1 MAVSVGSKILT
12 EHCDWILITIL
23 FVHLNSNQF
32 NLPKKSKVTAM
43 FALIIAGE
51 AIFLLPFI
59 LMRVFKPVIRD
70 AFLISD
76 AQIGEAQ
83 ALYGITAV
91 LSYFFG
97 GFIADKWE
105 PRKLLSLSLFL
116 TAFGGFW
123 LTKIPSIFTLKIL
136 YAFWGVSTILLFWAS
151 LIKATR
157 QWGNQNNQGLS
168 FGLLDGGRGFF
179 AATIAL
185 SGAGILTFFFPQ
197 KGEEITFENKV
208 ETLQYII
215 GTITCIVFLI
225 AFLVWK
231 VIPKE
236 KEASQVY
243 DSDHNK
249 EFQFNFKEAF
259 LLMKQKKVIFHS
271 LIIFC
276 AYCSYKLTGV
286 YGTYAKDVWNYSL
299 EEATYFAVFI
309 QYLRPI
315 AAISIGYIADKFLP
329 SKLIVPSF
337 SVLIFA
343 SVILGFGFF
352 NEQPIFLSFTIF
364 IFMAF
369 GTYSLRGLYFAIIEE
384 TKTPLQLTGTLVGII
399 SVVGFTPDIFMS
411 LFNGYMLGENPT
423 IIEYQNLFTTFTII
437 PIVGLLAALGFRKS
451 ISKL

>member
-1 MAVSVGSKILT
+1 MQA
-12 EHCDWILITIL
+12 
-23 FVHLNSNQF
+23 N
-32 NLPKKSKVTAM
+32 SKVTSM

-59 LMRVFKPVIRD
+59 LMRVFKPVIRE

-105 PRKLLSLSLFL
+105 PKKLLSISLFL
-116 TAFGGFW
+116 TAIGGFW
-123 LTKIPSIFTLKIL
+123 MTLIPSIITLKIL

-157 QWGNQNNQGLS
+157 QWGNKHNQGLS

-179 AATIAL
+179 AASIAL
-185 SGAGILTFFFPQ
+185 FGASILTYFFPE
-197 KGEEITFENKV
+197 KGLEITFNNKV

-215 GTITCIVFLI
+215 GTITFIVFLV
-225 AFLVWK
+225 ALLVWT
-231 VIPKE
+231 VLPKDTM
-236 KEASQVY
+236 KFEAG
-243 DSDHNK
+243 K
-249 EFQFNFKEAF
+249 AFQFNFKKAF
-259 LLMKQKKVIFHS
+259 SLMKKKKVIFHS

-286 YGTYAKDVWNYSL
+286 YGTYAKDVWKYSL

-309 QYLRPI
+309 QFLRPI
-315 AAISIGYIADKFLP
+315 AAISVGWIADKFIP
-329 SKLIVPSF
+329 SKIIIPSF
-337 SVLIFA
+337 SILILA
-343 SVILGFGFF
+343 SAILGFGLF
-352 NEQPIFLSFTIF
+352 NTQPVFLSFTVFIF
-364 IFMAF
+364 IAL

-384 TKTPLQLTGTLVGII
+384 TKTPIQLTGTLVGII
-399 SVVGFTPDIFMS
+399 SIVGFTPDIFMS
-411 LFNGYMLGENPT
+411 LFIGYILGENPSLMD
-423 IIEYQNLFTTFTII
+423 YQYLFTTFTII
-437 PIVGLLAALGFRKS
+437 PIVGLFAALGFRKS
-451 ISKL
+451 IAKL

>member
-1 MAVSVGSKILT
+1 MQKQNKATS
-12 EHCDWILITIL
+12 
-23 FVHLNSNQF
+23 
-32 NLPKKSKVTAM
+32 M

-59 LMRVFKPVIRD
+59 LMRVFKPVIRE
-70 AFLISD
+70 AFVISD

-97 GFIADKWE
+97 GFIADKYQ
-105 PRKLLSLSLFL
+105 PKTLLSTSLIL
-116 TAFGGFW
+116 TALGGFW
-123 LTKIPSIFTLKIL
+123 MTMIPSIFTLKIL
-136 YAFWGVSTILLFWAS
+136 YAFWGISTILFFWAS

-157 QWGNQNNQGLS
+157 QWGNENNQGLS

-197 KGEEITFENKV
+197 KGVEITFENKV

-215 GTITCIVFLI
+215 GIITLIVFLV
-225 AFLVWK
+225 ALLVWK
-231 VIPKE
+231 ALPKE
-236 KEASQVY
+236 IKKETA
-243 DSDHNK
+243 K
-249 EFQFNFKEAF
+249 EFQFDFKKAF
-259 LLMKQKKVIFHS
+259 SLMKKKSVIFHS

-286 YGTYAKDVWNYSL
+286 YGTYAKDVWNYTL

-315 AAISIGYIADKFLP
+315 AAIFIGWIADKFVP
-329 SKLIVPSF
+329 SKLIIPSF
-337 SVLIFA
+337 TLLILA
-343 SVILGFGFF
+343 SILLGFGFF
-352 NEQPIFLSFTIF
+352 ENQPIFLSFATF

-384 TKTPLQLTGTLVGII
+384 TKTPIQLTGTLVGII

-411 LFNGYMLGENPT
+411 LFTGYMLGENPT
-423 IIEYQNLFTTFTII
+423 VIEYKNLFSYFTII
-437 PIVGLLAALGFRKS
+437 PVIGLLATISFRKS

>member
-1 MAVSVGSKILT
+1 MQNK
-12 EHCDWILITIL
+12 
-23 FVHLNSNQF
+23 N
-32 NLPKKSKVTAM
+32 KVTAM
-43 FALIIAGE
+43 FALIVAGE

-83 ALYGITAV
+83 ALYGVTAV
-91 LSYFFG
+91 ISYFFG

-105 PRKLLSLSLFL
+105 PKKLLSLSLFF
-116 TAFGGFW
+116 TAIGGFW
-123 LTKIPSIFTLKIL
+123 MTLIPSIFTLKIL

-157 QWGNQNNQGLS
+157 QWGNKHNQGLS

-179 AATIAL
+179 AASIAL
-185 SGAGILTFFFPQ
+185 FGASILTYFFPE
-197 KGEEITFENKV
+197 KGVEVTFQNKV

-215 GTITCIVFLI
+215 GTITAIVILVALF
-225 AFLVWK
+225 VWK
-231 VIPKE
+231 TLPKE
-236 KEASQVY
+236 TVKFETE
-243 DSDHNK
+243 K
-249 EFQFNFKEAF
+249 EFQFNFKKAF
-259 LLMKQKKVIFHS
+259 SLMKQKKVIFHS
-271 LIIFC
+271 MIIFC

-315 AAISIGYIADKFLP
+315 AAISIGWIADKYLP
-329 SKLIVPSF
+329 SKIIVPNF

-343 SVILGFGFF
+343 SAVLGFGFF
-352 NEQPIFLSFTIF
+352 NAQPVFLSFTIF
-364 IFMAF
+364 IFMAL
-369 GTYSLRGLYFAIIEE
+369 GTYSLRGLYFAIVEE
-384 TKTPLQLTGTLVGII
+384 TKTPIQITGTLVGII

-411 LFNGYMLGENPT
+411 LFIGYMLGENPT
-423 IIEYQNLFTTFTII
+423 SIEYQHLFTTFTII
-437 PIVGLLAALGFRKS
+437 PILGFIAALGFRKS